1 MIKDILKVRD
11 KPRRMNDRLGI
22 VKMIVMASLQ
32 QEIRRL
38 DSCQRWCYKSCPTS
52 CLANPRCARWRSD
65 KSRPLLDRAPCLL
78 AKQDVWIKAG
88 VHLISVVF
96 RAIPGRMS
104 ADVSWEGFRRYREQ
118 IGSGLVQL
126 AEYL

>member
-1 MIKDILKVRD
+1 MIKDILEVRE
-11 KPRRMNDRLGI
+11 KLRRMNDRSCN
-22 VKMIVMASLQ
+22 VKMIVLASLQ

-38 DSCQRWCYKSCPTS
+38 GSCQRWCYKSRPTS

-78 AKQDVWIKAG
+78 AKQDVWINAFNIK
-88 VHLISVVF
+88 VVF